1 MGQFL
6 ACGVATCISIIKNGY
21 STERILED
29 LKLKMNLDIFNVV
42 DDEKVMC
49 LEIKKDIFENNI
61 LDFIREQITP
71 VRGHFLNKELEY
83 LDEFEGKSFEEM
95 IRYSKENNSKA
106 FFYSEGYLKVTNIVS
121 YIFTNVRCDASI
133 DMVSYISD
141 GKIIM
146 ECWFELF
153 CYLRDRIA
161 KSTNNPLKDAVFV
174 VIDG

>member
-1 MGQFL
+1 MGRYL
-6 ACGVATCISIIKNGY
+6 SCGIATCVSIIKNGY

-42 DDEKVMC
+42 DDDLVMC
-49 LEIKKDIFENNI
+49 LEIKKDVFEKNI
-61 LDFIREQITP
+61 LDFIREQIKP
-71 VRGHFLNKELEY
+71 VHGHFLERELKY

-95 IRYSKENNSKA
+95 ISYSKERNERV
-106 FFYSEGYLKVTNIVS
+106 FFYSEGYLRVNNDVS
-121 YIFTNVRCDASI
+121 YIFTNVNCDATI

-146 ECWFELF
+146 ECWYELF
-153 CYLRDRIA
+153 CYLRDRIS

-174 VIDG
+174 CIDG